1 MDAASF
7 VRTARN
13 VAAEGKLFAG
23 LTPRATRMVGAS
35 YILSYV
41 REKLSALVEE
51 RRR

>member
-1 MDAASF
+1 
-7 VRTARN
+7 

-41 REKLSALVEE
+41 RDTLSVWVEDG
-51 RRR
+51 RR